1 MKGIQAQ
8 TAIIMLVIFGPFFIG
23 IFCYS
28 IYQSRRA
35 RMIRR
40 NTEAFESQ
48 FIQSLSRQGF
58 STDKRFDFTPCRLL
72 LDHQHRR
79 GMLMSYSNP
88 QEHYKTLMSA
98 MQFFPLD
105 KITECAL
112 VQDGTMVHYDAV
124 IPGMVGAALFGLGGA
139 LAGATAMNKSE
150 NVGYLSVRLF
160 IDDVSVSSLTI
171 TALNVSADKS
181 SEYYLKAYD
190 LAQQVYNEFEGIIRV
205 NRTRQ
210 NTSAKPI
217 EPATHNEPAEDSI
230 QANTQI
236 LDQIKRMAQLHAD
249 GILTEEEF
257 ISKKKALLERMY

>member
-1 MKGIQAQ
+1 MDKYASEAG
-8 TAIIMLVIFGPFFIG
+8 IIMLVIFGPI
-23 IFCYS
+23 IIVCFCAA

-35 RMIRR
+35 RAIKR
-40 NTEAFESQ
+40 NTEEFENQ

-58 STDKRFDFTPCRLL
+58 SIDKRFDFTPCRLL

-79 GMLMSYSNP
+79 GMLMSYSSPKEYYNTP
-88 QEHYKTLMSA
+88 MST

-112 VQDGTMVHYDAV
+112 VQDGTMVHHDAV

-171 TALNVSADKS
+171 TALNASAMKS

-205 NRTRQ
+205 NRARQ
-210 NTSAKPI
+210 NAAAKPVAP
-217 EPATHNEPAEDSI
+217 ETHNEPAEDSI

-236 LDQIKRMAQLHAD
+236 LDQIKRMAQLHAE

-257 ISKKKALLERMY
+257 ISKKQALLERMH